1 MLQLVK
7 SLKILLSDSMVLV
20 VASAVKAIGQLG
32 AGLRADFNV
41 HARSLVSALIDKLKD
56 KNRAVVE
63 ATQTTLSLFF
73 LVIAFAVCAML
84 WTLACSTEA
93 LGMWRRADAGVRVS
107 STSVRRCMK

>member
-1 MLQLVK
+1 
-7 SLKILLSDSMVLV
+7 MVLV

-41 HARSLVSALIDKLKD
+41 HARSLVSVLIDKLKD

-93 LGMWRRADAGVRVS
+93 LGMWRRADAGVRVHAACSQS
-107 STSVRRCMK
+107 STQCLQVSRGGSSRRTST